1 MTTAPVRTRRHRA
14 SWRVVA
20 VDLLLVLAFVLIGR
34 SSHAEA
40 LDPAGVATTL
50 WPFAAG
56 LAVGWASALGVG
68 WSLAGLRA
76 GLVVWASTVVV
87 GVLLRIASGQGA
99 EPSFIVVTAVVVGV
113 FLVGWRLVVALA
125 TRRRGSGRA
134 A

>member
-113 FLVGWRLVVALA
+113 FLVGWRMVVALA

>member
-1 MTTAPVRTRRHRA
+1 MTTGPVRTRRRRA
-14 SWRVVA
+14 AWWVLA

-68 WSLAGLRA
+68 WSLAGPRA
-76 GLVVWASTVVV
+76 GLVVWASAVVV
-87 GVLLRIASGQGA
+87 GVLLRVASGQGA
-99 EPSFIVVTAVVVGV
+99 EPSFIVVTAVVVGA
-113 FLVGWRLVVALA
+113 FLVGWRAIVALA

>member
-1 MTTAPVRTRRHRA
+1 MTTGPVRTRRHRA
-14 SWRVVA
+14 SWRVLA

-56 LAVGWASALGVG
+56 LAVGWASALGVR
-68 WSLAGLRA
+68 WSLVGPRA

-99 EPSFIVVTAVVVGV
+99 EPSFIVVTFVVVGV
-113 FLVGWRLVVALA
+113 FLLGWRLVVALA